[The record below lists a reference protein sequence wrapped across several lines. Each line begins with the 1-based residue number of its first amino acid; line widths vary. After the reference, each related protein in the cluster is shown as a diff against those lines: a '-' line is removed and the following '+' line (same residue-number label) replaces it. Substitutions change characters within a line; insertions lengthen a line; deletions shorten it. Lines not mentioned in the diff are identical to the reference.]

1 MVAVLEAES
10 SLLVGNVPSHPRDYQ
25 TELQYRVVKVLHKPL
40 YLADR
45 WIEEAMNAF
54 DEASDP
60 GQ

>member
-1 MVAVLEAES
+1 M
-10 SLLVGNVPSHPRDYQ
+10 LVGNVPSHPRDYQ

-54 DEASDP
+54 DEAMNAFDEASDP